1 VNSATVIVIPNS
13 SLKGEAVTWLR
24 AELSKLESPGGK
36 LVLDMSKVEEVESEG
51 AGAILEAARSMR
63 SSGGILRL
71 CGLNK
76 EVAGFLELLQ
86 VNRAVEVYTSQSDA
100 IRARSKF

>member
-24 AELSKLESPGGK
+24 EELAKSASPESK
-36 LVLDMSKVEEVESEG
+36 LVLDMSAVEEVESEG
-51 AGAILEAARSMR
+51 AGAILEAARGMR
-63 SSGGILRL
+63 SSGGVLRL
-71 CGLNK
+71 CGLRK

-86 VNRAVEVYTSQSDA
+86 VNRAVEVYSSQSDA
-100 IRARSKF
+100 IRARSRF